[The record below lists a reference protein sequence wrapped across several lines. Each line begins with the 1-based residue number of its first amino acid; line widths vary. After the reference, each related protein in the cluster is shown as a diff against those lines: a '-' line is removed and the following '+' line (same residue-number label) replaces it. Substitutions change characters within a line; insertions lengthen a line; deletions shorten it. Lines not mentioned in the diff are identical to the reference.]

1 MFSLQKYI
9 IKSSHRNIKAGT
21 IENSSSSRETHPSNS
36 PGSHTTSPAQG
47 RAHSSSSRGSL
58 HGHTPT
64 SSRTALGQA
73 GLGQDE
79 SPQALGPPSGVS
91 LNPRSSL
98 GSCSQ
103 HPPPPKPKG
112 TQFFCGGCHP
122 SNLSEHQSLHPT
134 PTPPLLA
141 ACPPTQQQPGPPSP
155 SQAQHPREHRV
166 RCAGAVRPA
175 GQGPLDTPDLLRG
188 RISPHTPGCDTS
200 AYPPS
205 PEPSSAPRMSQGTL
219 GLGTIPVL
227 APGGAQGSLKWGTPC
242 EGWTC
247 QLLMSCVFST
257 TSSANSHDHPE
268 SPRHA
273 NTARSE
279 LCLAYL
285 GHIYRQRKTLRK
297 ISLGYK

>member
-21 IENSSSSRETHPSNS
+21 IENSSSSRETHPSDS
-36 PGSHTTSPAQG
+36 PGSHTTSPAQS

-64 SSRTALGQA
+64 SSKTALGQA

-79 SPQALGPPSGVS
+79 SPQALGSPSGVS

-112 TQFFCGGCHP
+112 TRFFCGGCHP

-141 ACPPTQQQPGPPSP
+141 ACPPHPAAPGSPQPL
-155 SQAQHPREHRV
+155 
-166 RCAGAVRPA
+166 AGA
-175 GQGPLDTPDLLRG
+175 
-188 RISPHTPGCDTS
+188 
-200 AYPPS
+200 
-205 PEPSSAPRMSQGTL
+205 APQ
-219 GLGTIPVL
+219 
-227 APGGAQGSLKWGTPC
+227 GAQGEVCWGCQAAASWAGSPSYPRPPQGQDIPPTPR
-242 EGWTC
+242 GVTP
-247 QLLMSCVFST
+247 L
-257 TSSANSHDHPE
+257 PIPPPR
-268 SPRHA
+268 SPP
-273 NTARSE
+273 
-279 LCLAYL
+279 LPP
-285 GHIYRQRKTLRK
+285 G
-297 ISLGYK
+297 